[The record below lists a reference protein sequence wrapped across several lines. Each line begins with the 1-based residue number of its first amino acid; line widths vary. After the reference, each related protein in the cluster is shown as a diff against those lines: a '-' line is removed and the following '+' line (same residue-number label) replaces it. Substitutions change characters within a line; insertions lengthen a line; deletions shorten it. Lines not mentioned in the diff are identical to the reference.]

1 MHRIPWTKGKTY
13 EEILGQYLAY
23 VKARFP
29 IGTIVAFDGYSEDL
43 TTKGVAHRK
52 RSKCSE
58 KEVQFNLQMKLSIR
72 IPILQE
78 KQDSSYLLSI
88 KVTNERRIC

>member
-23 VKARFP
+23 VKTRFP

-58 KEVQFNLQMKLSIR
+58 KEVFVV
-72 IPILQE
+72 
-78 KQDSSYLLSI
+78 KQVKSDASYLI
-88 KVTNERRIC
+88 VQEVFKVAET